1 MLPIRHNWYNY
12 MIFFGTKI
20 LTLINIELQI
30 RRYELQTLRNGA
42 SAKIGSTLYAI
53 IAEDARCS

>member
-1 MLPIRHNWYNY
+1 MYNY